1 MSKPVI
7 ELRDVA
13 VRYRLAKHRVASFKE
28 FAIHWMRGALSYQ
41 ELWALRGVSLEIERG
56 ATVGIVGRN
65 GAGKSTMLKVM
76 SRILKPQKGRATI
89 RGTVAPILEL
99 GTGFDH
105 ELSGLENLRLN
116 ALLLGQSNKAIDDK
130 RDEIVEFSE
139 LGDFIHS
146 PIRSYSSG
154 MLARLGFAI
163 ASSFDPDILI
173 LDEVL
178 SVGDTGFQRKCE
190 QRLAELRSRGSTIL
204 MVSHGAA
211 ISDYCDRCIWLD
223 QGLIRADGPSHEV
236 LGEYLDQFQSPSAPM
251 TTGRQPTIAEAPAT

>member
-13 VRYRLAKHRVASFKE
+13 VRYRLAKHRVGSFKE

-41 ELWALRGVSLEIERG
+41 ELWALRGVSLQIERG
-56 ATVGIVGRN
+56 ATVGVVGRN

-76 SRILKPQKGRATI
+76 SRILKPQKGKARI

-116 ALLLGQSNKAIDDK
+116 ALLLGQTNQTIEEK

-163 ASSFDPDILI
+163 ASAFDPDILI
-173 LDEVL
+173 LDEVW
-178 SVGDTGFQRKCE
+178 SVGDTGFQQKCE
-190 QRLAELRSRGSTIL
+190 QRLAELRSQGSTIL
-204 MVSHGAA
+204 MVSHGVA

-223 QGLIRADGPSHEV
+223 QGLIRADGPSEEV
-236 LGEYLDQFQSPSAPM
+236 LGQYLDQFQEPASPM
-251 TTGRQPTIAEAPAT
+251 TTGKQPKVQPVEAT